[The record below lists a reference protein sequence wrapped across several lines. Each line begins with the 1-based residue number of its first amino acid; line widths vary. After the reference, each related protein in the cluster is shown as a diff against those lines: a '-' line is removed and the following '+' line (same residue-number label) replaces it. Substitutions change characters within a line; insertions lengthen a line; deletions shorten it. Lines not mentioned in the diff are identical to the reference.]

1 MKNNYEKLFDE
12 LLEVAK
18 LKLFKNKEGEF
29 VLLSSHIDTAAQA
42 VDVIEEHI
50 MKFVVEPLYEACD
63 DADVEIDGKIFDH
76 QNELVG
82 SEWELDVF
90 DMILNHIDC
99 VNLENCDHHQI

>member
-18 LKLFKNKEGEF
+18 LKLLKNKEGEF

-82 SEWELDVF
+82 NEWSLK
-90 DMILNHIDC
+90 HIDC
-99 VNLENCDHHQI
+99 VNLQNCDYHQI